1 MWKNGD
7 ATIRFGTG
15 EGPFAA
21 PEPEPDVPTP
31 ETPVTPVAKQL
42 KYAEPWRKM
51 KRIHDSY
58 IL

>member
-31 ETPVTPVAKQL
+31 ETPVTPVGNQKANTTAMEK
-42 KYAEPWRKM
+42 KNNTT
-51 KRIHDSY
+51 SY
-58 IL
+58 